1 MKINPY
7 VQNALKTSNDY
18 SISKTD
24 NTSNVR
30 SMSFESQ
37 LKEMGV
43 SSSADMQSAY
53 KIYRSSNTEPN
64 KTTMTATQKFF
75 EKAEGSSANKLL
87 TVQVASAK
95 GMEITESN
103 LSAVHSA
110 LNDQENAS
118 MVLENLLKDEFKAAE
133 SPEMSQT
140 EVDEAVSKVPDALK
154 KEVYSAIKEMGF
166 SDSEAKE
173 IGDRLIAG
181 ESAGKIIA
189 EMHSKM
195 IGKVTDD
202 FFKKLKENEKKD
214 PQNLMEA
221 MLLVEGKLKISLIKI
236 KMNVETT
243 QTTITWNNTNQFG
256 ADALNDMLEEMLDGV
271 EDLAFAETEKAEG
284 IKEMNGSGTSGTE
297 LGVSENERDMSAEEM
312 ALTSDSFLGQLGELV
327 DNTLAQMMSAY
338 GQADIQSM
346 FESKETKAY
355 LVTEVT
361 VRMVTVK
368 SDFDKFKKD
377 ALTVITET
385 LEKADPKNMAEAA
398 VKIADKLDK
407 MIMNS
412 DLTLYTD
419 MKTER
424 KLIGL
429 SSDLQKVSELA
440 QKDPRAALQWLK
452 DTKHRLDKL
461 LFEPSK
467 QKVQVFLKEDSAR
480 LMGITQSDLQQQAS
494 KMSQGA
500 KPVLDFMR
508 ALGLNHEV
516 ELLDTVFASELSDK
530 SEKTQANFKQI
541 LLKLAAEDHE
551 DQQQL
556 VKAVEK
562 GLSQLTG
569 QQLLNKSEPQNDT
582 QSLFFNIPLSTGED
596 NNHMKLYVKARKNVE
611 KMDWE
616 NCSMYLLVDLK
627 QYGETGIRI
636 QASQR
641 QLSVSISNASE
652 DIMEVIKPFTA
663 DIMAELKEI
672 GYNPG
677 EIKYVPFTNEK
688 EVPAELP
695 KVSPAAILETDAEI
709 SVVSERKGFELKI

>member
-7 VQNALKTSNDY
+7 VQNAQKTSSDYSVLKTDKLS
-18 SISKTD
+18 S
-24 NTSNVR
+24 VR
-30 SMSFESQ
+30 STSFESQ

-53 KIYRSSNTEPN
+53 KIFRNANIEPN
-64 KTTMTATQKFF
+64 KATMTETQKFLD
-75 EKAEGSSANKLL
+75 KADGSSANKLL

-103 LSAVHSA
+103 LSATHSA
-110 LNDQENAS
+110 LNDQENAT
-118 MVLENLLKDEFKAAE
+118 MALENLLKDEFKAAE
-133 SPEMSQT
+133 STEMSQS
-140 EVDEAVSKVPDALK
+140 EVDEAVEKVPDALK
-154 KEVYSAIKEMGF
+154 KEVYSALKEMGYTEA
-166 SDSEAKE
+166 EAKE

-181 ESAGKIIA
+181 ESAGKIMA
-189 EMHSKM
+189 DEHSKM
-195 IGKVTDD
+195 IGKFTADAI
-202 FFKKLKENEKKD
+202 KKMKENELKR

-221 MLLVEGKLKISLIKI
+221 MLMVEGKLKISLIKI
-236 KMNVETT
+236 KMSVETT
-243 QTTITWNNTNQFG
+243 QTTVTWNNSGDSFG
-256 ADALNDMLEEMLDGV
+256 AEALNEMLKDMLDGV
-271 EDLAFAETEKAEG
+271 EDLAFAETEKSAVTLAE
-284 IKEMNGSGTSGTE
+284 TE
-297 LGVSENERDMSAEEM
+297 NSELSTSENDEENM
-312 ALTSDSFLGQLGELV
+312 ALTSDGFLNQLDDLV
-327 DNTLAQMMSAY
+327 DNTLAEMMSAY

-361 VRMVTVK
+361 IRMVTVK
-368 SDFDKFKKD
+368 NDFDKFKKD

-385 LEKADPKNMAEAA
+385 LEKADPKQMGEAV
-398 VKIADKLDK
+398 VKVADKLDK
-407 MIMNS
+407 VIMNS

-452 DTKHRLDKL
+452 ETKQRLDKL

-467 QKVQVFLKEDSAR
+467 QKVQIFLKEDSAR
-480 LMGITQSDLQQQAS
+480 LAGMNQNDIQQQAS

-516 ELLDTVFASELSDK
+516 ELLDTVFASEFSDK

-541 LLKLAAEDHE
+541 LLKLSAEDHE

-582 QSLFFNIPLSTGED
+582 QSLFFNIPLKTGD
-596 NNHMKLYVKARKNVE
+596 DSNHMKLYVKARKTVE

-636 QASQR
+636 QSSQR

-652 DIMEVIKPFTA
+652 NIMEVIKPFTA
-663 DIMAELKEI
+663 DILAELKEI

-677 EIKYVPFTNEK
+677 EIKYIPFTKEK

-695 KVSPAAILETDAEI
+695 RVSQTAVFEAEAEI
-709 SVVSERKGFELKI
+709 GAVSERKGFELKI